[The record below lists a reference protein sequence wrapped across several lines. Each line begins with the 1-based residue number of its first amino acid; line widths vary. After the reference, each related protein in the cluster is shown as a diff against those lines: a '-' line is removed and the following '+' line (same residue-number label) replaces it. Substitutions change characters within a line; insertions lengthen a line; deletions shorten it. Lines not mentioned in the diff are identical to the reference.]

1 MSTERAEPPGE
12 DEERGWR
19 DRFEEVF
26 AAARAL
32 LATRLAILQ
41 EELSAK
47 AVIAARGLAF
57 VVAAAALG
65 VGALLLGAALLAAL
79 FAKLFNNTVLGILAA
94 VVVYGAGAAGA
105 AWLGVT
111 TLMRVRPFEF
121 PAAAEEISRDLEAV
135 AAAVAPE
142 TGAEDDGFEAG
153 VDEKAVADLE
163 NRLRAGTE

>member
-1 MSTERAEPPGE
+1 MSTERAELPGE

-26 AAARAL
+26 AAGRAL

-57 VVAAAALG
+57 VVVAAALG
-65 VGALLLGAALLAAL
+65 VGALLLGTALLAAL
-79 FAKLFNNTVLGILAA
+79 FAKLFNSVVLGILAA
-94 VVVYGAGAAGA
+94 VVLYGAGAAGA
-105 AWLGVT
+105 AWLGMT

-135 AAAVAPE
+135 AAAVALE
-142 TGAEDDGFEAG
+142 TGDGDDGFEPS
-153 VDEKAVADLE
+153 VDEEAVADLE
-163 NRLRAGTE
+163 DRLRAGTE